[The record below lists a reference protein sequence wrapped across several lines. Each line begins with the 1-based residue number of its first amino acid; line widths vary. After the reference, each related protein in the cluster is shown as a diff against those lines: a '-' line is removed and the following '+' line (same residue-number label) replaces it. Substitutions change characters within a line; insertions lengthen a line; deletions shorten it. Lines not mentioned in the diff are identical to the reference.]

1 MGVNDMNTRA
11 KMKLALGVGA
21 VAIALPTAG
30 IANAAPFDA
39 VVNTTCTY
47 EQVVAALNAQ
57 QPAAA
62 QDFNTSPIVQ
72 GIVRNFLASG
82 PVERRNTV
90 NQLQANPMAQQY
102 FGTISSIAS
111 TCNNY

>member
-1 MGVNDMNTRA
+1 MSMRA
-11 KMKLALGVGA
+11 KMKLVLGVGA
-21 VAIALPTAG
+21 VAVALPASVG

-47 EQVVAALNAQ
+47 EQVVAALDAQ

-82 PVERRNTV
+82 PVERRQTV
-90 NQLQANPMAQQY
+90 DQMSANPMAQQY
-102 FGTISSIAS
+102 LGTINSIAGS
-111 TCNNY
+111 CNNY